1 MSLKTHCLIQIKAQF
16 AILFFFIYTTNLT
29 SFWCFPSMLS
39 IRISFLFRIIWFVR
53 FWKVPDIHKRY
64 DVKNWKP
71 ENNEICSWSGL
82 KIKSWNK
89 HVQINH
95 NFGHISITWP
105 LEMLNAHAVKWTYL
119 EYWCKMLRANEW
131 PLLDIGC
138 FKTRRVWVKKVRKST
153 QKVNNATIWHMW
165 QLYVLALCHMSHSL
179 TVSKITIVTNDEFSF

>member
-1 MSLKTHCLIQIKAQF
+1 MQYCSF
-16 AILFFFIYTTNLT
+16 SYTQRTLQA
-29 SFWCFPSMLS
+29 FDVFHPCYPYE
-39 IRISFLFRIIWFVR
+39 FLFCFVLYDLYGFEKCQTFKNGMMLKIGNQKTTR
-53 FWKVPDIHKRY
+53 FVPGQNI
-64 DVKNWKP
+64 
-71 ENNEICSWSGL
+71 SGL

-105 LEMLNAHAVKWTYL
+105 LEMLNAHAIKWTYL